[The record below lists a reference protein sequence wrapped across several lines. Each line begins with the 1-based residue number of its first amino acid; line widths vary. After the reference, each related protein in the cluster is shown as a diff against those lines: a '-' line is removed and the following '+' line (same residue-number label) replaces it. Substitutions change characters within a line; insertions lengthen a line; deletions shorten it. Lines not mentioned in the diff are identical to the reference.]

1 MRVRWCEGL
10 VAAAVALALAGC
22 GAIDSAVDD
31 AVGDGIENAVED
43 AIERGTDGSVDVDLN
58 GDGVEVPESWPA
70 GVPVPEGTI
79 LSAISESDTTILVMA
94 VAGSAAVEAYIAALE
109 GAGLARGEYSSDVEV
124 GGYAELE
131 GDGISV
137 TLVWGGDP
145 DGETSLQV
153 AVLPLET

>member
-1 MRVRWCEGL
+1 MRSRHTAGAL
-10 VAAAVALALAGC
+10 VAAMVLALAGC
-22 GAIDSAVDD
+22 GAIDNAVDD

-43 AIERGTDGSVDVDLN
+43 AIEQGTDGSVDVDID

-79 LSAISESDTTILVMA
+79 HSAVSESDAVIMVMT
-94 VAGSAAVEAYIAALE
+94 VAGTAAVDAYIAALE
-109 GAGLARGEYSSDVEV
+109 GAGFAPGEYSSDVEV

-145 DGETSLQV
+145 EGDTSLQV
-153 AVLPLET
+153 AVLPLEG